1 MQNNRFL
8 EGLRRVYARYDRL
21 MEKQGFYIVLGV
33 CVLVIL
39 LSALYTFQL
48 RDQWEE
54 PPAAADT
61 GEEALAA
68 GGSQGAQ
75 TLSDAKALV
84 ESRGAGLPAVPTQ
97 APLRF
102 SQPVNGFTDRGFSV
116 TEPQYFSKTDVWQ
129 VHPGIDL
136 LVPYGE
142 VVKACGAGTVDA
154 VWEDNQLGLCVR
166 LNHEDGYQSLYAGL
180 SNADYVRAGD
190 PVAQGQTIG
199 HAGNGVLAES
209 DAEPHLHLEIWKDG
223 RPVDPI
229 AVFLGVDSGD
239 TM

>member
-21 MEKQGFYIVLGV
+21 MEKQGFYIVLAV

-54 PPAAADT
+54 PPTAADT

-84 ESRGAGLPAVPTQ
+84 ESRGASQLAGERLYRPRLLRDGAAVLFQNRRLAGSSRHRPARGIRRGGQGL
-97 APLRF
+97 R
-102 SQPVNGFTDRGFSV
+102 RGRRGCRV
-116 TEPQYFSKTDVWQ
+116 
-129 VHPGIDL
+129 G
-136 LVPYGE
+136 G
-142 VVKACGAGTVDA
+142 
-154 VWEDNQLGLCVR
+154 
-166 LNHEDGYQSLYAGL
+166 
-180 SNADYVRAGD
+180 
-190 PVAQGQTIG
+190 
-199 HAGNGVLAES
+199 
-209 DAEPHLHLEIWKDG
+209 
-223 RPVDPI
+223 
-229 AVFLGVDSGD
+229 
-239 TM
+239 

>member
-21 MEKQGFYIVLGV
+21 MEKQGFYIVLAV

-61 GEEALAA
+61 GDEALAA

-84 ESRGAGLPAVPTQ
+84 ESRGAGQLAVPTQ

-102 SQPVNGFTDRGFSV
+102 SQPVNGLPS
-116 TEPQYFSKTDVWQ
+116 
-129 VHPGIDL
+129 
-136 LVPYGE
+136 
-142 VVKACGAGTVDA
+142 GAF
-154 VWEDNQLGLCVR
+154 C
-166 LNHEDGYQSLYAGL
+166 DGA
-180 SNADYVRAGD
+180 
-190 PVAQGQTIG
+190 P
-199 HAGNGVLAES
+199 
-209 DAEPHLHLEIWKDG
+209 
-223 RPVDPI
+223 
-229 AVFLGVDSGD
+229 VFLQNRRVAGASRHRLAGGVRRSGQGLRCGHRGRRVGG
-239 TM
+239 

>member
-54 PPAAADT
+54 PPVTADT
-61 GEEALAA
+61 GDAALAA

-84 ESRGAGLPAVPTQ
+84 ESRGAEQLTVPTQ
-97 APLRF
+97 APLLHRLLGPF
-102 SQPVNGFTDRGFSV
+102 DRQGLGRRRRGLRGRANR
-116 TEPQYFSKTDVWQ
+116 Q
-129 VHPGIDL
+129 VHG
-136 LVPYGE
+136 G
-142 VVKACGAGTVDA
+142 
-154 VWEDNQLGLCVR
+154 
-166 LNHEDGYQSLYAGL
+166 
-180 SNADYVRAGD
+180 
-190 PVAQGQTIG
+190 
-199 HAGNGVLAES
+199 
-209 DAEPHLHLEIWKDG
+209 
-223 RPVDPI
+223 
-229 AVFLGVDSGD
+229 
-239 TM
+239 

>member
-21 MEKQGFYIVLGV
+21 MEKQGFYIVLAV

-84 ESRGAGLPAVPTQ
+84 ESRGASQLAVPTQ

-102 SQPVNGFTDRGFSV
+102 SQPVSGFTDRGFSV
-116 TEPQYFSKTDVWQ
+116 T
-129 VHPGIDL
+129 
-136 LVPYGE
+136 
-142 VVKACGAGTVDA
+142 
-154 VWEDNQLGLCVR
+154 
-166 LNHEDGYQSLYAGL
+166 
-180 SNADYVRAGD
+180 
-190 PVAQGQTIG
+190 
-199 HAGNGVLAES
+199 
-209 DAEPHLHLEIWKDG
+209 
-223 RPVDPI
+223 
-229 AVFLGVDSGD
+229 
-239 TM
+239 

>member
-21 MEKQGFYIVLGV
+21 MEKQGFYIVLAV

-61 GEEALAA
+61 GDEALAA

-84 ESRGAGLPAVPTQ
+84 ESRGAGQLAVPTQ

-102 SQPVNGFTDRGFSV
+102 SQPVNALPT
-116 TEPQYFSKTDVWQ
+116 
-129 VHPGIDL
+129 
-136 LVPYGE
+136 
-142 VVKACGAGTVDA
+142 GA
-154 VWEDNQLGLCVR
+154 
-166 LNHEDGYQSLYAGL
+166 
-180 SNADYVRAGD
+180 
-190 PVAQGQTIG
+190 
-199 HAGNGVLAES
+199 
-209 DAEPHLHLEIWKDG
+209 
-223 RPVDPI
+223 
-229 AVFLGVDSGD
+229 FL
-239 TM
+239 